1 MPENIIAQ
9 AAEAVI
15 IKKGSN
21 IVKRRI
27 KKSYRIPEI
36 DESLRKK
43 RTKKEAKLIESAS
56 RIIPVPKII
65 KADESSKE
73 IVMQFIAGKRLSD
86 WLDKLGIETSEFH
99 KSLVCGLDNS
109 GNSDS
114 AQEPDKVGQVVLDKA
129 KNICR
134 QIGESVAKLHDAGII
149 HGDLTTS
156 NMILHKG
163 RVCFIDFGLSFF
175 SHKIE
180 DKAVDLHLLKQ
191 ALESRHYR
199 IWENC
204 IKYAL
209 NGYKK
214 TNPQHRD
221 VLNRLENVE
230 KRGRHKAKGQII

>member
-1 MPENIIAQ
+1 MEKMIAEG
-9 AAEAVI
+9 AEARI
-15 IKKGSN
+15 FLEDGR
-21 IVKRRI
+21 IVKRRAA
-27 KKSYRIPEI
+27 KHYRLRQI
-36 DESLRKK
+36 DEKLRKF
-43 RTKKEAKLIESAS
+43 RTRREAKLFQAFEKIGFPSPKMLGFSDKRMEIEMEFL
-56 RIIPVPKII
+56 PGKKIRDI
-65 KADESSKE
+65 
-73 IVMQFIAGKRLSD
+73 LS
-86 WLDKLGIETSEFH
+86 
-99 KSLVCGLDNS
+99 
-109 GNSDS
+109 
-114 AQEPDKVGQVVLDKA
+114 Q
-129 KNICR
+129 KNCRKICTE
-134 QIGESVAKLHDAGII
+134 IGEKTGILHKNSII

-156 NMILHKG
+156 NMILHNG
-163 RVCFIDFGLSFF
+163 RLCFIDFGLSFF